1 MESIITSPHE
11 PSDNPM
17 QFLLILS
24 ILLGGI
30 SIYNLK
36 PTLDIIFIFL
46 AIIGA
51 GINIYLGCKKIF
63 KKKHTTKIN

>member
-36 PTLDIIFIFL
+36 PTLDIIFIFFS
-46 AIIGA
+46 IIVA
-51 GINIYLGCKKIF
+51 
-63 KKKHTTKIN
+63 